1 MNKEKIIEI
10 LNEWNFWKKEIQTGV
25 ERSGI
30 LNKLLEFIASDKVIS
45 IVGVRRSGKSTL
57 LRQMAKRLIEKG
69 VPSQNILIV
78 NFEEPMFENTDISLL
93 LKIYQSYIEI
103 ISPTE
108 KPYIFLDEVQ
118 NIKGWERF
126 VRSLQEKK
134 EAYITVTGSSSQLLN
149 EELATVLTGRQLYFE
164 VFPLSFKEFVSFRS
178 KELKDKKDILIRSS
192 EIKQYF
198 REYLAIGGF
207 PEVVVNENEEFQ
219 KRVLISYYED
229 IINRDIIQRFK
240 IKKSEQLKTLVH
252 FYLTNIASQIS
263 FNSISKF
270 IKLPVETI
278 RRFSSY
284 AELSNLIFFIKR
296 FSFSIKEQEN
306 STRKIYSIDV
316 GLSNRVGLKFS
327 NDWGKLIENLVAI
340 KLKALQS
347 ISSLTE
353 IYYWK
358 SRLGDKEVDFV
369 VKEGLNIKKLI
380 QVCWNL
386 DNEKTKKREISA
398 LLKAMEEL
406 KFNQGLIITEDYEA
420 EELLKDKKIIYM
432 PLWKWLVEDNI

>member
-25 ERSGI
+25 ERSGV

-69 VPSQNILIV
+69 LPSQNILIV

-93 LKIYQSYIEI
+93 LKIYQAYIEI

-164 VFPLSFKEFVSFRS
+164 VFPLSFKEFVGFRS
-178 KELKDKKDILIRSS
+178 KELKDKKDLLIRSS

-284 AELSNLIFFIKR
+284 AKLSNLIFFIKR
-296 FSFSIKEQEN
+296 FLTCSI
-306 STRKIYSIDV
+306 
-316 GLSNRVGLKFS
+316 L
-327 NDWGKLIENLVAI
+327 WGI
-340 KLKALQS
+340 
-347 ISSLTE
+347 
-353 IYYWK
+353 
-358 SRLGDKEVDFV
+358 
-369 VKEGLNIKKLI
+369 
-380 QVCWNL
+380 
-386 DNEKTKKREISA
+386 
-398 LLKAMEEL
+398 
-406 KFNQGLIITEDYEA
+406 
-420 EELLKDKKIIYM
+420 
-432 PLWKWLVEDNI
+432 P